1 MSVIKK
7 IGKVCLVL
15 FVILFAAA
23 GLACAVLYVKYHP
36 LYVEY
41 RTDAVRAVAGSDE
54 DTFKKNLSSYIYD
67 DSGALIGRLSIDAD
81 ADYLRDR
88 KSVV

>member
-23 GLACAVLYVKYHP
+23 GVACAVLYVKYHP
-36 LYVEY
+36 LYVE
-41 RTDAVRAVAGSDE
+41 
-54 DTFKKNLSSYIYD
+54 
-67 DSGALIGRLSIDAD
+67 IGRAH
-81 ADYLRDR
+81 
-88 KSVV
+88 V